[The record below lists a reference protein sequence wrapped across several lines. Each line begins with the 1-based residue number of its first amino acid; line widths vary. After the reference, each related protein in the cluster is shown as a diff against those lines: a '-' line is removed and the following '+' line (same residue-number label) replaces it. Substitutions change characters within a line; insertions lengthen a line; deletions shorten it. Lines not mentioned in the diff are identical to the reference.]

1 MPPSTFCIPTI
12 NKIGRGCLVDVVDLM
27 KDYGYQQVL
36 IVTDLFL
43 RMSGLVEKVAR
54 VFYIIKLKVIFLAMT
69 NCCRR

>member
-12 NKIGRGCLVDVVDLM
+12 NKIGRGCLVDVVNLM

-69 NCCRR
+69 NWCRR

>member
-12 NKIGRGCLVDVVDLM
+12 NKICRVCLVDVVNLM

-43 RMSGLVEKVAR
+43 MK
-54 VFYIIKLKVIFLAMT
+54 K
-69 NCCRR
+69 